1 MLSREVFVLLE
12 DVEGSPIVVD
22 LNPGPAVIVLLL
34 SVLVVGVAGVVL
46 FTVGF
51 MVEDIV
57 AVAYFVF
64 VAVFVISSFVEDAG
78 IIYLVEVLDL
88 VFVGVAVSSVLGEVV
103 VVAGLVAFVVVGFCV
118 MVIVG
123 VVVVVYIAAD
133 VCVLDE
139 VIVVV
144 VAAVGDVSF
153 LAKVTD
159 VTVFLVVV
167 GNVVMVVAAM
177 VGVANIILSSKEK
190 RKKKV
195 VITYSR

>member
-22 LNPGPAVIVLLL
+22 LNPGVAVIVLLL
-34 SVLVVGVAGVVL
+34 SVLVVGVAGVL

-57 AVAYFVF
+57 APAYFVF
-64 VAVFVISSFVEDAG
+64 VVVFVISSFVEDAG
-78 IIYLVEVLDL
+78 IIDLVEVLDL

-195 VITYSR
+195 MITYSR